1 MPGIVFLVLA
11 CLALAAAPYVL
22 GAVFLAGVG
31 VALFIGLVEYVTA
44 AFAGF
49 APHGGIG
56 HLRIGPP
63 ESSEEGPDPAY
74 RSYYAGPV
82 LLDYRKVLV
91 KTFEQMWSKVVKGKS
106 DDPVLMAQASLV
118 DRVWRWRENSTAH
131 VAVAVPIAVAASAG
145 LVGGAVGA
153 SAFVAFTS
161 LVFLALLVVLVA
173 VALLTAGGARLA
185 EFGLLFLRGI
195 TLECPSCHERVTRPI
210 YRCPAPECGAA
221 HRKLVPGT
229 AGVLRRT
236 CRCHNTLPTLLALG
250 KNKLSAQCGSCR
262 HELPAKGLS
271 APTVHI
277 TVIAGP
283 KAGKSVF
290 MHSAVS
296 RLMLRD
302 DGFEFA
308 DPRAKE
314 SFERN
319 IELGVHLDPSRAL
332 KTATVKPRAYNVFV
346 GRSGSRARRLL
357 YLYDPAGEHVE
368 SVDHLA
374 DAQFLAFTKGVVLIV
389 DPFSLRQ
396 VRSDTD
402 RAVLGSVSASN
413 TAPKEVLERF
423 VEALAERGFSRRGNR
438 IDVPLA
444 LVLTKC
450 DGLLHP
456 SGTTH
461 PYAGLDRSTRDER
474 DQAIRAW
481 LAAVGQRDLLS
492 SLDNRFGSVSCFA
505 VSYQDAV
512 EVTEHAAVVN
522 DDPAAPL
529 LWLLNRKEQV

>member
-1 MPGIVFLVLA
+1 MYVIFVLVLA
-11 CLALAAAPYVL
+11 CIVLAISPYVL
-22 GAVFLAGVG
+22 GAVIVIGAA
-31 VALFIGLVEYVTA
+31 VAFCIGLVEYVTA

-49 APHGGIG
+49 APYGAIG
-56 HLRIGPP
+56 HLKIEPP
-63 ESSEEGPDPAY
+63 EQSETGPDPAY

-82 LLDYRKVLV
+82 LLDYRKVLT

-106 DDPVLMAQASLV
+106 DDQVLAVPPSLV
-118 DRVWRWRENSTAH
+118 DRVWRWRETTELPGAIS
-131 VAVAVPIAVAASAG
+131 VPLAVAATVG
-145 LVGGAVGA
+145 LVGGALGA
-153 SAFVAFTS
+153 MGFVAFAS
-161 LVFLALLVVLVA
+161 LVFLALLVALVLG
-173 VALLTAGGARLA
+173 ALLTAGGTRLV

-210 YRCPAPECGAA
+210 YRCPAPGCGAA
-221 HRKLVPGT
+221 HRNLVPGT

-236 CRCHNTLPTLLALG
+236 CRCQNTLPTLLALG

-262 HELPAKGLS
+262 HELPLKGLS

-277 TVIAGP
+277 PVIAGP

-319 IELGVHLDPSRAL
+319 IELGVHRDPSRAL

-346 GRSGSRARRLL
+346 GRSRARRLL

-374 DAQFLAFTKGVVLIV
+374 DAQFLAFTKGVVFIV

-402 RAVLGSVSASN
+402 RAVLGKVSASN

-438 IDVPLA
+438 INVPVA
-444 LVLTKC
+444 VVLTKC
-450 DGLLHP
+450 DGLLDP

-461 PYAGLDRSTRDER
+461 PYAGLVRATRDER

-481 LAAVGQRDLLS
+481 LAEVGQRALLT
-492 SLDNRFGSVSCFA
+492 SLDNHFGTVSCFA

-512 EVTEHAAVVN
+512 EVAEHDAVVN

-529 LWLLNRKEQV
+529 LWLLNRKEEV